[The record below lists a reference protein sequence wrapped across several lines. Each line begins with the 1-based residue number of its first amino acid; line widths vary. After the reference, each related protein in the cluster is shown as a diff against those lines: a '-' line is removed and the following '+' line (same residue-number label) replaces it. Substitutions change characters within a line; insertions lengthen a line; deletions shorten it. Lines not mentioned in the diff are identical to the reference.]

1 MATDG
6 EKEIAAANM
15 EKEERKRRN
24 AEKGLNRMSQ
34 IRSARPQSQEHHPI
48 PPSSTHAKDA
58 RRESLSF
65 DAQNDGIRD
74 RNAFFSDDDQTSQT
88 NQSHNISAALFD
100 YFYSIL
106 AAGPAGLSEAS
117 TSSNLI
123 QGGTHEI
130 SSANSVDVGTD
141 KHPMSGR
148 AVGEKDKSK
157 AMQDRKPSTNAE
169 SVQKACRNQPNL
181 FSSKLVN
188 SCIIASERARSLCA
202 LVIAICVLLSH
213 INFPLLGLSIGRS
226 DSNVASKPLY
236 IILLTD
242 LAIVLSRLF
251 LDKKGVVSAE
261 VEEEKPAAASQD
273 NKENWDGA
281 VMLLERGLV
290 AYQTMRALFIDFSI
304 YAVVVICGTSLL

>member
-88 NQSHNISAALFD
+88 NQSHNIS
-100 YFYSIL
+100 
-106 AAGPAGLSEAS
+106 AGPAGLSEAS

>member
-6 EKEIAAANM
+6 EKEMAAANM

-88 NQSHNISAALFD
+88 NQSHNISA
-100 YFYSIL
+100 
-106 AAGPAGLSEAS
+106 GPAGLSEAS

-141 KHPMSGR
+141 KHAMSGR

-157 AMQDRKPSTNAE
+157 AMQDRKASTNAE

-226 DSNVASKPLY
+226 DSNVASKPIY

-290 AYQTMRALFIDFSI
+290 AYQTIRALFIDFSI

>member
-88 NQSHNISAALFD
+88 NQSHNISA
-100 YFYSIL
+100 
-106 AAGPAGLSEAS
+106 GPAGLSEAS

-130 SSANSVDVGTD
+130 SSANSIDVGTD

-157 AMQDRKPSTNAE
+157 ALMQDRKPSTNAE

-226 DSNVASKPLY
+226 DSTVASKPLY

>member
-88 NQSHNISAALFD
+88 NQSHNISA
-100 YFYSIL
+100 
-106 AAGPAGLSEAS
+106 GPAGLSEAS

-157 AMQDRKPSTNAE
+157 ALMQDRKPSTNAE

>member
-88 NQSHNISAALFD
+88 NQSHNISA
-100 YFYSIL
+100 
-106 AAGPAGLSEAS
+106 GPAGLSEAS

-169 SVQKACRNQPNL
+169 LVQKACRNQPNL

-202 LVIAICVLLSH
+202 LFIAICVLLSH

>member
-65 DAQNDGIRD
+65 DARNDGIRD

-88 NQSHNISAALFD
+88 NQSHNISA
-100 YFYSIL
+100 
-106 AAGPAGLSEAS
+106 GPAGPSEAS

-157 AMQDRKPSTNAE
+157 AMQDQKPSTNAE
-169 SVQKACRNQPNL
+169 SVQKACR
-181 FSSKLVN
+181 
-188 SCIIASERARSLCA
+188 
-202 LVIAICVLLSH
+202 
-213 INFPLLGLSIGRS
+213 S

-236 IILLTD
+236 VILLTD

-261 VEEEKPAAASQD
+261 VEEEKPAAASQE

>member
-65 DAQNDGIRD
+65 DTRNDGIRD

-88 NQSHNISAALFD
+88 NQSHNISA
-100 YFYSIL
+100 
-106 AAGPAGLSEAS
+106 GPAGPSEAS

-202 LVIAICVLLSH
+202 LFIAICVLLSH

-236 IILLTD
+236 VILLTD

-261 VEEEKPAAASQD
+261 VEEEKPAAASQE

>member
-65 DAQNDGIRD
+65 DARNDGIRD

-88 NQSHNISAALFD
+88 NQSHNISA
-100 YFYSIL
+100 
-106 AAGPAGLSEAS
+106 GPAGLSEAS

-123 QGGTHEI
+123 QGGAHEI

-202 LVIAICVLLSH
+202 LFIAICVLLSH

-236 IILLTD
+236 VILLTD

>member
-74 RNAFFSDDDQTSQT
+74 RNAFFSDDDQPSQT
-88 NQSHNISAALFD
+88 NQSHNIS
-100 YFYSIL
+100 
-106 AAGPAGLSEAS
+106 AGPAGLSEAS

-157 AMQDRKPSTNAE
+157 ALMQDRKPSTNAE

-202 LVIAICVLLSH
+202 LVIAIFVLLSH

>member
-65 DAQNDGIRD
+65 DARNDGIRD

-88 NQSHNISAALFD
+88 NQSHNISA
-100 YFYSIL
+100 
-106 AAGPAGLSEAS
+106 GPAGPSEAS

-202 LVIAICVLLSH
+202 LFIAICVLLSH

-236 IILLTD
+236 VILLTD

-261 VEEEKPAAASQD
+261 VEEEKPAAASQE